1 MQKQLQKQKQ
11 KWGERERERERFGF
25 IWIDQKSEIEID
37 FFFFQNEATFP
48 LVRKDY
54 YIISTRRL
62 IHTSGDFLRS
72 SKKRMSLL
80 TLPCGL
86 T

>member
-1 MQKQLQKQKQ
+1 MQII
-11 KWGERERERERFGF
+11 F
-25 IWIDQKSEIEID
+25 IENIAKNMLSTKSKV
-37 FFFFQNEATFP
+37 FFFFQNKATFP

-54 YIISTRRL
+54 YIETIRRL
-62 IHTSGDFLRS
+62 IHTSGRLPPIK
-72 SKKRMSLL
+72 SKKMSPL